1 MFIDART
8 LPEDKV
14 IETDVCI
21 IGSGPAGTT
30 LAHEFRGQD
39 FRVCLLES
47 GGTEPDEATQ
57 ALCKGEVI
65 EELSQ
70 NLCQARRRQFSGT
83 ANRWRDRTGDE
94 SL

>member
-30 LAHEFRGQD
+30 LAHEFSFNREKP
-39 FRVCLLES
+39 RAIISL
-47 GGTEPDEATQ
+47 AT
-57 ALCKGEVI
+57 G
-65 EELSQ
+65 
-70 NLCQARRRQFSGT
+70 
-83 ANRWRDRTGDE
+83 
-94 SL
+94 